1 MSSTAMRKVIVSAP
15 VPEYLIERLERN
27 GYQVCYLPTITYA
40 ALTNM
45 VDEAEGL
52 IVTTRLQIDKPLLDK
67 AINLR
72 WIGRLGSGMELI
84 DTSYAASKNII
95 CVSSPEG
102 NRNAVGEH
110 CLGLLLNLL
119 HKISSSYDEIKQ
131 GLWIRSANR
140 GTELSGKT
148 VGIIGYGN
156 TGSAFAKLLQPFN
169 VTVLA
174 YDTLKQGFAKDY
186 IREASMA
193 QVMRYADIISLH
205 LPLTPETNYFANDK
219 FFEQAERSPVFIST
233 CRGKV
238 TNKQAVINALNN
250 NKIVAAGLD
259 VLENENLAT
268 LTPVEQEQLNI
279 LCANPRVIITP
290 HIAGYSYESFY
301 QMSKIVL
308 DKLQIPS

>member
-1 MSSTAMRKVIVSAP
+1 MRKVIVTAP
-15 VPEYLIERLERN
+15 VPEYLIERLKHN
-27 GYQVCYLPTITYA
+27 GYQISYQPTITYET
-40 ALTNM
+40 LTNE
-45 VDEAEGL
+45 VSDAEGL
-52 IVTTRLQIDKPLLDK
+52 LVTTRLRIDKPLLDI
-67 AINLR
+67 ANQLR

-84 DTSYAASKNII
+84 DTDYAASKNII

-119 HKISSSYDEIKQ
+119 HKISSSYDEIKN

-174 YDTLKQGFAKDY
+174 YDSLKHGFANDY
-186 IREASMA
+186 IREASLA
-193 QVMRYADIISLH
+193 QVMRHADVISLH
-205 LPLTPETNYFANDK
+205 LPLTTETKHFADDT
-219 FFEQAERSPVFIST
+219 FFEQAERNPVFIST

-238 TNKQAVINALNN
+238 TDTQAVIHALKN

-290 HIAGYSYESFY
+290 HIAGYSHESFF

>member
-1 MSSTAMRKVIVSAP
+1 MRKVIVTAA
-15 VPEYLIERLERN
+15 VPEYLIERLECN
-27 GYQVCYLPTITYA
+27 GYRVLHLPTISYE
-40 ALTNM
+40 ALANEV
-45 VDEAEGL
+45 VDAEGL
-52 IVTTRLQIDKPLLDK
+52 IVTTRLQIDKHLLDI
-67 AINLR
+67 ATNLK

-84 DTSYAASKNII
+84 DSAYAASKNII

-119 HKISSSYDEIKQ
+119 HKISSSYDEIKKGQ
-131 GLWIRSANR
+131 WIRSANR

-148 VGIIGYGN
+148 VGIIGFGN
-156 TGSAFAKLLQPFN
+156 TGTAFAKLLQPFN

-174 YDTLKQGFAKDY
+174 HDTIKQGFAKDY
-186 IREASMA
+186 IREASLA
-193 QVMRYADIISLH
+193 QVMRHADIISLH
-205 LPLTPETNYFANDK
+205 LPLTPETKHFADDN
-219 FFEQAERSPVFIST
+219 FFEQAERNPIFIST

-238 TNKQAVINALNN
+238 SDTQAVINALQK

-308 DKLQIPS
+308 DKLQIPSCNHPV